1 MDKQN
6 GIYPMVEYYSAI
18 ERNEVLVHATT
29 WMNLENM
36 LNKINQAQVCI
47 LYDFIHMK
55 YLELVNPCR
64 QVARGWGK
72 KGMRS
77 VCLMGME
84 FPFGVVKVVDGGN
97 GCIHCEC

>member
-64 QVARGWGK
+64 Q
-72 KGMRS
+72 KGCQGLGEEGNEK
-77 VCLMGME
+77 CLLNGY
-84 FPFGVVKVVDGGN
+84 GVSFWSSESSRWWKWL
-97 GCIHCEC
+97 HTL